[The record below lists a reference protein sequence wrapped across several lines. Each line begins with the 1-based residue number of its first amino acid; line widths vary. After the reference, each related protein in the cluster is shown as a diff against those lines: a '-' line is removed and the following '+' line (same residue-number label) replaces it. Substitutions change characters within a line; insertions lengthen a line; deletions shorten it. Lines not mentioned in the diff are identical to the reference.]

1 MAAGLSGA
9 AVTSFAPKN
18 NSPLASVLVISGRGV
33 APQMCEFY
41 AFRELQ
47 GGDVPMTEMFGTF
60 ALSVGAAV
68 RVQHSESLCCSW
80 RQ

>member
-1 MAAGLSGA
+1 M
-9 AVTSFAPKN
+9 
-18 NSPLASVLVISGRGV
+18 R
-33 APQMCEFY
+33 EFY
-41 AFRELQ
+41 AFRGLQ